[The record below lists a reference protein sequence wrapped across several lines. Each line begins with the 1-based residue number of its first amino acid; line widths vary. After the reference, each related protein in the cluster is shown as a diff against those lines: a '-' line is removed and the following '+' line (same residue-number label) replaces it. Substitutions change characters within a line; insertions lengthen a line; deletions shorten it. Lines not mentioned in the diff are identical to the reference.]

1 MHAKALTSYTPDD
14 IQKLVHQIPF
24 FTDLQVTDQQ
34 QYDLII
40 AHTHVHE
47 MDPGELILR
56 KGTIDKYFY
65 SLVKGRVDVFAEV
78 EPGKK
83 AISQLSSGQVLGALG
98 IINNEPRTATLAAS
112 NDEGATLIVTDF
124 SILGEI
130 NDFSQINLAT
140 KLRFFTNV
148 VNNIRWKLEQYKRD
162 TSDPTLAQ
170 ELKLLK
176 PFSGKKNSVEELEH
190 LAEHASYLGCLLD
203 SWNDAIVPDIILP
216 KKVAAKNADKKGIL
230 SSLFGRKK

>member
-1 MHAKALTSYTPDD
+1 MQAKALTSYNPED
-14 IQKLVHQIPF
+14 IQKLIQQIPF

-40 AHTHVHE
+40 SHTQVHE
-47 MDPGELILR
+47 MDPGEMILQ
-56 KGTIDKYFY
+56 KGTVDKYFY
-65 SLVKGRVDVFAEV
+65 SLIRGSVDVFADIK
-78 EPGKK
+78 PGKK

-124 SILGEI
+124 SILGDI
-130 NDFSQINLAT
+130 DDFSQINLTT
-140 KLRFFTNV
+140 KLRFFNNV
-148 VNNIRWKLEQYKRD
+148 VNNIRFKLEQYKKD

-176 PFSGKKNSVEELEH
+176 PFSGEKNSVQELEH

-203 SWNDAIVPDIILP
+203 SWNDAMEPEIVLP
-216 KKVAAKNADKKGIL
+216 KKVTAKK
-230 SSLFGRKK
+230 SLLNTLFQRKK